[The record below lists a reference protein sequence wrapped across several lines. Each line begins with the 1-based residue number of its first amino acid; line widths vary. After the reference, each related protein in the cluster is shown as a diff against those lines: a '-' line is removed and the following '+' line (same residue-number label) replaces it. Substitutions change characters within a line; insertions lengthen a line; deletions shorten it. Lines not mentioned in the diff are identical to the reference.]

1 MSFATILGMFDCMVL
16 LVFDALKSIL
26 KSLSSVVTATNRIPK
41 KLLANKTSEP
51 PPYEDSKFHSTFPG
65 NDYRLLRFNLHSNT
79 PITPNDLTLD
89 MPYEWPF
96 DMIIFD
102 LNLTDFDQNDT
113 SRKARPNSS
122 TTINSIMCDVTQKAD
137 SNWRIRTERSFERR
151 GSGDG
156 SAVEHYP
163 GERKLSIWFCKLK
176 IKIMVLYHDFSTLLS
191 RRWWWDILLYLS
203 VNDSRSS
210 IKVLIQC

>member
-1 MSFATILGMFDCMVL
+1 MWSQQQIEY
-16 LVFDALKSIL
+16 LKNFWQIKRLRHHHMKTASSIQPFQEMIIGYYD
-26 KSLSSVVTATNRIPK
+26 RI
-41 KLLANKTSEP
+41 
-51 PPYEDSKFHSTFPG
+51 F
-65 NDYRLLRFNLHSNT
+65 T
-79 PITPNDLTLD
+79 PIPRFQPNDRINDLTLD
-89 MPYEWPF
+89 MP
-96 DMIIFD
+96 
-102 LNLTDFDQNDT
+102 NDI
-113 SRKARPNSS
+113 SKKARAYSS